1 MNWTKVF
8 LFVVWL
14 ILAILG
20 LDLAFGW
27 LNLANTIANIAGA
40 FLVLFIIFISFKTKC
55 FTNLKFWKKMKKFL
69 GILFVMMLALTSM
82 TSCVER
88 VDAGCEGIEVSLYGD
103 DRGVGEVNL
112 VTGWVWYNPWTKQI
126 FEYPTY
132 VQTID
137 YAPFTINA
145 KDGPLFTIDP
155 NVNIKVEDGKAPQV
169 FKKYRKKLSEVIQGP
184 VLKYIKDACRIEI
197 NKFTTDE
204 IVSNREMIENAIE
217 KRLKA
222 NLAKEGF
229 ILDNFTS
236 GLKYPESIVEA
247 INAKTKAVQE
257 AQRVENEL
265 KIAEAEARKKIV
277 AAEAEKQANELRTQA
292 LTPAILQQMWIDK
305 WDGTLPQTMAGS
317 NTGMLLNMPGK

>member
-1 MNWTKVF
+1 
-8 LFVVWL
+8 
-14 ILAILG
+14 
-20 LDLAFGW
+20 
-27 LNLANTIANIAGA
+27 
-40 FLVLFIIFISFKTKC
+40 
-55 FTNLKFWKKMKKFL
+55 MKKLL
-69 GILFVMMLALTSM
+69 GILFVVMLALVGM
-82 TSCVER
+82 TSCGLER

-112 VTGWVWYNPWTKQI
+112 VTGWVVYNPWTKQI

-137 YAPFTINA
+137 YEPFTINA

-155 NVNIKVEDGKAPQV
+155 NVNIKVADGKAPQV
-169 FKKYRKKLSEVIQGP
+169 FKKYRKDLQDVINGP

-217 KRLKA
+217 KRLKF

-229 ILDNFTS
+229 VLDNFTS

-292 LTPAILQQMWIDK
+292 LTPAILQQMWIEK
-305 WDGTLPQTMAGS
+305 WDGTLPQTMAGGDS
-317 NTGMLLNMPGK
+317 KLLLNLPSK

>member
-1 MNWTKVF
+1 MDN
-8 LFVVWL
+8 LQ
-14 ILAILG
+14 ICLAS
-20 LDLAFGW
+20 
-27 LNLANTIANIAGA
+27 NI
-40 FLVLFIIFISFKTKC
+40 
-55 FTNLKFWKKMKKFL
+55 
-69 GILFVMMLALTSM
+69 
-82 TSCVER
+82 
-88 VDAGCEGIEVSLYGD
+88 
-103 DRGVGEVNL
+103 
-112 VTGWVWYNPWTKQI
+112 
-126 FEYPTY
+126 
-132 VQTID
+132 
-137 YAPFTINA
+137 
-145 KDGPLFTIDP
+145 
-155 NVNIKVEDGKAPQV
+155 
-169 FKKYRKKLSEVIQGP
+169 KKYRKELNDEKNGP

-217 KRLKA
+217 KRLKT

-229 ILDNFTS
+229 VLDNFTS

-305 WDGTLPQTMAGS
+305 WDGKLPVTMAGGDS
-317 NTGMLLNMPGK
+317 KLLLNLPK